1 MLRGFGRTRP
11 AALLLVIA
19 AAVVVAGCQPRTG
32 LQGGRTPITLPPA
45 QNVETPLVADENNR
59 PIVPDAIKGKQVY
72 EQNCAVCHGMDGH
85 GNGPMAPT
93 LVEPQHDVL
102 ALVVGLFGITIHR
115 PTVPS
120 KPADFHNRDLESVIT
135 PAIMFQTVTD
145 GRAYTAMPAFGPE
158 PSFGA
163 NKQQTLTNADRWDAN
178 VYEMMFRATPEGLSA
193 GKRLYEAQCAQCH
206 GVNGDGKGP
215 RGQEMAA
222 QIWSWSRNEGPG
234 IFTDINYM
242 VQRNG
247 ADLTNAI
254 LDGGG
259 PMPSYRGKL
268 STAEVN
274 SLVDYINTFFFK
286 HPPIK

>member
-1 MLRGFGRTRP
+1 MPTGSGRTRS
-11 AALLLVIA
+11 AAMLLVIA
-19 AAVVVAGCQPRTG
+19 AAVLAAGYQPQTSLRGPG
-32 LQGGRTPITLPPA
+32 LDLALPPTEE
-45 QNVETPLVADENNR
+45 VETPLVADENDR
-59 PIVPDAIKGKQVY
+59 PIVPDAVHGKQVFDA
-72 EQNCAVCHGMDGH
+72 NCAVCHGTDGR

-102 ALVVGLFGITIHR
+102 ALVTGLFGITVHR

-135 PAIMFQTVTD
+135 PAIMYQTVTN

-158 PSFGA
+158 ASFGA
-163 NKQQTLTNADRWDAN
+163 NTAQTLSNQDRWDAN
-178 VYEMMFRATPEGLSA
+178 VYEMMFRTTPQALSE
-193 GKRLYEAQCAQCH
+193 GKRIYEAQCAQCH
-206 GVNGDGKGP
+206 GTNGDGKGP
-215 RGQEMAA
+215 RGPEMAA
-222 QIWSWSRNEGPG
+222 QLWSWSHGKGPG

-259 PMPSYRGKL
+259 PMPSFRGKM
-268 STAEVN
+268 SAEQLNDV
-274 SLVDYINTFFFK
+274 VDYIYTFFYK

>member
-32 LQGGRTPITLPPA
+32 LQGVRTPINLPPA
-45 QNVETPLVADENNR
+45 ENVETPLVADENNR
-59 PIVPDAIKGKQVY
+59 PIVPDAIKGRQVY
-72 EQNCAVCHGMDGH
+72 EQNCAMCHGMDGH

-158 PSFGA
+158 ASFGA
-163 NKQQTLTNADRWDAN
+163 NKQQTLTNAERWDAN
-178 VYEMMFRATPEGLSA
+178 VYEMMFRTTPEGLSA

-274 SLVDYINTFFFK
+274 SLVDYVYTFFYK